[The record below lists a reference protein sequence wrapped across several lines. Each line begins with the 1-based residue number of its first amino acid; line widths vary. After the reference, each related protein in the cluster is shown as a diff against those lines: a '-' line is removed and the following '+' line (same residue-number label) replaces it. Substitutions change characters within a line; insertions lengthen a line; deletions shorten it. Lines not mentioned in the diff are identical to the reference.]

1 MTDFF
6 VCSFDCGMRMSS
18 GGMSP
23 GDGSVLHQVEREI
36 IVAVLSA
43 RAAET
48 VLGSGWRA
56 VVSSKVVEW
65 EWE

>member
-1 MTDFF
+1 
-6 VCSFDCGMRMSS
+6 MRMSS